1 MRRIID
7 GRLYDTGTA
16 RQVGSTWH
24 TSGFRRGDF
33 NYYEEEMY
41 RKRTGEYFLHGWGGA
56 ETKYAEPVGLTG
68 LQGGEGIVPIDQ
80 DTARQ
85 WAEDHLSVEEYIEA
99 FGEPD
104 EGETTSLSLTLPT
117 ATYRAI
123 KSEAARRGCP
133 MRDLVVEWAETLGGD
148 GAR

>member
-7 GRLYDTGTA
+7 GRLYDTDTA

-24 TSGFRRGDF
+24 TDGFRRGDF
-33 NYYEEEMY
+33 HYYEEEMY

-80 DTARQ
+80 PTARQ
-85 WAEDHLSVEEYIEA
+85 WAEDHLSVDEYIAA

-104 EGETTSLSLTLPT
+104 EGETAVLSVTVPA
-117 ATYRAI
+117 ATHRAI
-123 KSEAARRGCP
+123 KDEATRRGCS
-133 MRDLVVEWAETLGGD
+133 MRDLIVEWAATLGD
-148 GAR
+148 